1 MEQVPSLCHL
11 ESGLEFDAE
20 SAEEFGEPLMF
31 RMILKVCEDFHA
43 GHFIPHV
50 GQPDRSEVGMFQGPT
65 FTLSRGDCHAQRDT
79 ITFPRHNE
87 SGKTS
92 LSDGKLLDR
101 AGDGVRGAGGHELK
115 KLFAH
120 VDLWYSGPV
129 IEPLENENL
138 SSTRNAVK
146 RFAHP
151 SGVESRLITPIKKT
165 RIAEEVADR
174 IRVLMLDGTFPPGE
188 PLPSERHLAERFG
201 VSRGSIRDAL
211 RTLETIGLLET
222 RHGQG
227 TFPHELSVDRL
238 VAPLASVMA
247 YRSDLQDELLDV
259 RRMFEPAVARVAA
272 LRATDEDLADLQRIL
287 DAQRQK
293 LKTGRSAIVE
303 DTAFH
308 AVLARATRNRVVMS
322 IMATLNDLL
331 VESRTQS
338 LEQKGRPARSVEGHE
353 AVVAAL
359 RRRDAEGASQAMYN
373 HIDQIADL
381 QLHAQKGPNPAHQV
395 IGDATNGREPASAD
409 RLKSFAS
416 RWLDPPR
423 APASRNFSN

>member
-1 MEQVPSLCHL
+1 MERVPSLCHL
-11 ESGLEFDAE
+11 KSSLDFVAE
-20 SAEEFGEPLMF
+20 SAEEFGQLLML
-31 RMILKVCEDFHA
+31 RMILKARKDFHA
-43 GHFIPHV
+43 GHFISHV
-50 GQPDRSEVGMFQGPT
+50 GQPDRPQVRMFQGPT
-65 FTLSRGDCHAQRDT
+65 FALSRGDCHAQRGT
-79 ITFPRHNE
+79 ITFPRHDNR
-87 SGKTS
+87 SQAA
-92 LSDGKLLDR
+92 LSDSKLLDR
-101 AGDGVRGAGGHELK
+101 AGDGVRGTGGHELK
-115 KLFAH
+115 KLLAH
-120 VDLWYSGPV
+120 VNLWYTGSV
-129 IEPLENENL
+129 IEPLENETL
-138 SSTRNAVK
+138 PPTRNAVK

-151 SGVESRLITPIKKT
+151 SGVESLLITPIKKT

-272 LRATDEDLADLQRIL
+272 LRAKDEDLADLQRIL
-287 DAQRQK
+287 DTQRQK
-293 LKTGRSAIVE
+293 LKTGQSAIVE

-308 AVLARATRNRVVMS
+308 AVLARSTRNRVVMS

-331 VESRTQS
+331 VESRTHS
-338 LEQKGRPARSVEGHE
+338 LGQKGRPSRSIDGHE

-359 RRRDAEGASQAMYN
+359 RRRDPEGASQAMYN

-381 QLHAQKGPNPAHQV
+381 QLHAQMGPNPP
-395 IGDATNGREPASAD
+395 T
-409 RLKSFAS
+409 K
-416 RWLDPPR
+416 
-423 APASRNFSN
+423 

>member
-1 MEQVPSLCHL
+1 
-11 ESGLEFDAE
+11 
-20 SAEEFGEPLMF
+20 
-31 RMILKVCEDFHA
+31 
-43 GHFIPHV
+43 
-50 GQPDRSEVGMFQGPT
+50 
-65 FTLSRGDCHAQRDT
+65 
-79 ITFPRHNE
+79 
-87 SGKTS
+87 
-92 LSDGKLLDR
+92 
-101 AGDGVRGAGGHELK
+101 
-115 KLFAH
+115 
-120 VDLWYSGPV
+120 V
-129 IEPLENENL
+129 IEPLNDETVP
-138 SSTRNAVK
+138 SARNAVK
-146 RFAHP
+146 RFAHH
-151 SGVESRLITPIKKT
+151 SSDDSRLITPIKKT
-165 RIAEEVADR
+165 RVAEEVADR

-247 YRSDLQDELLDV
+247 YRADLQDELLDV

-287 DAQRQK
+287 ETQRQK
-293 LKTGRSAIVE
+293 LKTGQSAIVE

-308 AVLARATRNRVVMS
+308 AILARSTRNRVVMS

-331 VESRTQS
+331 VDSRTQS
-338 LEQKGRPARSVEGHE
+338 LLQKGRPARSIDGHE

-359 RRRDAEGASQAMYN
+359 RRRDAEGASQSMYN

-381 QLHAQKGPNPAHQV
+381 QLHSQKGPNSP
-395 IGDATNGREPASAD
+395 T
-409 RLKSFAS
+409 K
-416 RWLDPPR
+416 
-423 APASRNFSN
+423 

>member
-1 MEQVPSLCHL
+1 MVLQ
-11 ESGLEFDAE
+11 
-20 SAEEFGEPLMF
+20 
-31 RMILKVCEDFHA
+31 VCEDFHA
-43 GHFIPHV
+43 GRFISQIGQANGSKV
-50 GQPDRSEVGMFQGPT
+50 GVFEGPA
-65 FTLSRGDCHAQRDT
+65 FALRRGDRHAHRGT
-79 ITFPRHNE
+79 IALPGHDNPGQAAQAN
-87 SGKTS
+87 S
-92 LSDGKLLDR
+92 KLLDR
-101 AGDGVRGAGGHELK
+101 AGDDARGAGSDEFK

-120 VDLWYSGPV
+120 ENLWYTGPV
-129 IEPLENENL
+129 IEPLDNENL
-138 SSTRNAVK
+138 PPMRNAVK
-146 RFAHP
+146 RFAN
-151 SGVESRLITPIKKT
+151 SSADDSRLITPIKKT

-259 RRMFEPAVARVAA
+259 RRMFEPAVARAAA
-272 LRATDEDLADLQRIL
+272 LRATDEDLADLQRLL

-293 LKTGRSAIVE
+293 LKTGQSAIVE

-308 AVLARATRNRVVMS
+308 AILARSTRNRVVMS

-331 VESRTQS
+331 VESRTHS
-338 LEQKGRPARSVEGHE
+338 LEQKGRPARSIDGHE

-359 RRRDAEGASQAMYN
+359 RRKDPEGASQAMYN

-381 QLHAQKGPNPAHQV
+381 QLHAQKNPNSP
-395 IGDATNGREPASAD
+395 T
-409 RLKSFAS
+409 K
-416 RWLDPPR
+416 
-423 APASRNFSN
+423 